1 MAWNVATASRNAALD
16 AALDLT
22 DAGASPGYIEIRTGS
37 RPANANTAATGTI
50 LSTITC
56 ADPAW
61 AAASG
66 GAKVLD
72 ASPDLTD
79 ASADNTGTAGW
90 GRVYDSTGAAI
101 CDGECGVAGS
111 GKEFILTSLS
121 VTAGQAVT
129 ILDGTITFPAS

>member
-1 MAWNVATASRNAALD
+1 MAWNVATVSRNAALD

-37 RPANANTAATGTI
+37 RPATANTAATGTV
-50 LSTITC
+50 LSTITLN
-56 ADPAW
+56 DPAW

-66 GAKVLD
+66 GSKALD
-72 ASPDLTD
+72 VTPEPSD

-101 CDGECGVAGS
+101 CDGTVGTEFTLTSSSITSGQPVTITAGS
-111 GKEFILTSLS
+111 
-121 VTAGQAVT
+121 
-129 ILDGTITFPAS
+129 ITFPAS